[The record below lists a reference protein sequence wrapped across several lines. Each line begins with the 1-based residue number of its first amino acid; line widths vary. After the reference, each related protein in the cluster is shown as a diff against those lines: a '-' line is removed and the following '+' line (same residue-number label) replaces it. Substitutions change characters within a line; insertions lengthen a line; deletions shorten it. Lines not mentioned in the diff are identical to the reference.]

1 MGRLI
6 TIILI
11 LISFVGYSQTY
22 SMKDSR
28 SGDIVQRII
37 QTTKASGIVKYLLI
51 TGTDTAEIRWNGTK
65 LLIGG
70 YNLADSIDL
79 TTDSIAKHRIDIN
92 SNTTDKVNNLAKTAV
107 SYTPTDSDDYII
119 FTNTASGN
127 DTCFLTGLETGKVL
141 TILIGDGTN
150 DVVINATTL
159 TENGLTNITNYSL
172 QNYVRSAIV
181 IHEGAEVYHIM
192 VIAN

>member
-1 MGRLI
+1 L
-6 TIILI
+6 
-11 LISFVGYSQTY
+11 
-22 SMKDSR
+22 
-28 SGDIVQRII
+28 
-37 QTTKASGIVKYLLI
+37 
-51 TGTDTAEIRWNGTK
+51 
-65 LLIGG
+65 
-70 YNLADSIDL
+70 
-79 TTDSIAKHRIDIN
+79 
-92 SNTTDKVNNLAKTAV
+92 
-107 SYTPTDSDDYII
+107 
-119 FTNTASGN
+119 
-127 DTCFLTGLETGKVL
+127 FLTGLETGKVL